1 MIKTP
6 IDDFVRAYA
15 EGDTLRM
22 HMPGHQGVGEIEKYD
37 ITEIKGAD
45 SLYSA
50 DGIIKDSETIASYI
64 FGSYTYYST
73 EGSSLAIRAMLYLAL
88 VGAKARGRSTRIL
101 AGRNAHKVFLS
112 AAALLDLDCEW
123 ISTPD
128 DYISCNITPEI
139 LLNKLAAMDEMP
151 MALYVTS
158 PDYLGNMLDI
168 KALADICHERG
179 ILLLVDNA
187 HGAYL
192 RFLAHSK
199 HPIDLGADMCADSA
213 HKTLPALTG
222 GAYLHISPSL
232 DKSYRDGAKRA
243 LELFGSTSP
252 SYLILASLDRTNRF
266 LVDNKRIVPAIASV
280 IRSAKYRLVD
290 IGYSLV
296 GSEELKIS
304 ISTRK
309 YGYDGNEFAEI
320 LRSVGIECEFSDS
333 DYIVFMPHLMNPHAV
348 RTLEASLSAI
358 PKRDPIP
365 QASPAA
371 LAPLALLSIREATM
385 SPTETLPIEDCVG
398 RIVAA
403 ADVSCPPA
411 VPILMPG
418 ELVEPG
424 HIEILRAYG
433 KTHLTVVK

>member
-15 EGDTLRM
+15 EGDTVRM
-22 HMPGHQGVGEIEKYD
+22 HMPGHKGVGEIEKYD
-37 ITEIKGAD
+37 ITEIRGAD
-45 SLYSA
+45 SLYA
-50 DGIIKDSETIASYI
+50 PDGIIKESETIASMI
-64 FGSYTYYST
+64 FGSYTFYST

-88 VGAKARGRSTRIL
+88 VGERAAGKSAKIL

-112 AAALLDLDCEW
+112 AVAMLDLDCEW
-123 ISTPD
+123 LSAGD

-139 LLNKLAAMDEMP
+139 LSFKLDEMDEMP
-151 MALYVTS
+151 MAVYVTS

-168 KALADICHERG
+168 SALAEVCHERG

-192 RFLAHSK
+192 KFLTKSK

-213 HKTLPALTG
+213 HKTLPTLTG

-232 DKSYRDGAKRA
+232 DKSYREGAKRA

-266 LVDNKRIVPAIASV
+266 LVEHRQFFPGIASV
-280 IRSAKYRLVD
+280 IRSAKYRLVEM
-290 IGYSLV
+290 GYSLI
-296 GSEELKIS
+296 GTEELKIS
-304 ISTRK
+304 ISTRE
-309 YGYDGNEFAEI
+309 YGYDGNELAEI
-320 LRSVGIECEFSDS
+320 LRENGIECEFSDS
-333 DYIVFMPHLMNPHAV
+333 DHIVFMPSPLNPNGV
-348 RTLEASLSAI
+348 RALEASLSAI
-358 PKRDPIP
+358 PKKDPLP
-365 QASPAA
+365 TAKPASLTPMT
-371 LAPLALLSIREATM
+371 LLSIREATM
-385 SPTETLPIEDCVG
+385 SPAETLPIDECFG